1 MEIWVWL
8 FGDGVQ
14 GKERLPLLSSMWYS
28 LAARCL
34 PQRSFRHALTSFV
47 VAIPRLL
54 VAPLSF
60 DRVRFLC
67 RPVAARSHPP
77 QQLPRPR
84 GLTPNSSA
92 AFTCVMCLHLST
104 FNRSRSLLDI
114 HSSSC
119 RSAMPYQSGTFY
131 LAPRGTS
138 HVAATR
144 WNSALPRQL
153 PYDIISAKLR
163 RLPESALRVELGIGP
178 LALYR

>member
-1 MEIWVWL
+1 MA
-8 FGDGVQ
+8 VQ
-14 GKERLPLLSSMWYS
+14 S
-28 LAARCL
+28 ARCL

-92 AFTCVMCLHLST
+92 AFTCVM
-104 FNRSRSLLDI
+104 SRSLLDI